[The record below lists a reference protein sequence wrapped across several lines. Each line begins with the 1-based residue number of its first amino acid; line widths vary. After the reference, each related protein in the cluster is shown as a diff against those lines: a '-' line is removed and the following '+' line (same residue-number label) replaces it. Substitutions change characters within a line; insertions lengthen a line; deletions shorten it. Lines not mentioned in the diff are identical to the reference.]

1 MYIMHF
7 VSAKVAAKMPSY
19 SVLFILSLDAYF
31 GREFGPLWSHRKIQM
46 VYKYINTC
54 NTLFKDI

>member
-1 MYIMHF
+1 MHF
-7 VSAKVAAKMPSY
+7 ASAIVAAKMPSY
-19 SVLFILSLDAYF
+19 FILFILSLDAYF
-31 GREFGPLWSHRKIQM
+31 GRGFGPFWSHRKIWM